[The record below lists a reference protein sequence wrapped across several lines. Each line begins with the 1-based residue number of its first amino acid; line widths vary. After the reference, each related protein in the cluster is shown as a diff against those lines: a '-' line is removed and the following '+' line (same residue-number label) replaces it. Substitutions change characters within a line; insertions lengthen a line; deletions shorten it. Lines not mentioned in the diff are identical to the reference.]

1 MIILILFSSDLL
13 SVFAHMLASFS
24 QDKTR
29 TAKEVAPEKLERH
42 ELSGEE
48 DDSASHLNGFQVC
61 ASTGCN
67 VGPDLM
73 HIDALTGF

>member
-1 MIILILFSSDLL
+1 
-13 SVFAHMLASFS
+13 V
-24 QDKTR
+24 
-29 TAKEVAPEKLERH
+29 EPEKLERH

-61 ASTGCN
+61 ATGCN